1 MNKKVSLLAYFSSY
15 VRYYGLEH
23 TTSLSLISNTKF
35 LKDEAENWKV
45 SCIHSTIG
53 KYQGF

>member
-1 MNKKVSLLAYFSSY
+1 MNKEVSSLACFSSY
-15 VRYYGLEH
+15 VRYYALEH
-23 TTSLSLISNTKF
+23 TTSLSVSLNTKF

-45 SCIHSTIG
+45 SCIHCTTG